1 MNPKGVPTPTHEEVD
16 DLIRS
21 HDGLLV
27 SLLMPPTPPDEAR
40 IALRNLAK
48 DAGAR
53 LASAGMRSA
62 DVRARLAPV
71 DVVLESHD
79 AWLRPEASMAIY
91 LADDGST
98 LMPGPESGAPLVVV
112 GRGFQVKHLL
122 DAVPSPRFAV
132 LALSRKA
139 THLFVGDASRCE
151 EVESAG
157 LPMEMDEVLRL
168 DDREPQLQSHGS
180 ARRGG
185 GAGMGSFHGQGG
197 GHEQGEDLRR
207 YLRAVGGAVDSVL
220 SDECLVLAGTEEL
233 VAAFRRATSYAH
245 VAPGDISGSG
255 ERLSAAELAAAARP
269 LAATWVTAHRE
280 DVRSRLI
287 EMTGTDGATVDLTA
301 TVTAA
306 VDGRVDA
313 LFVAGDAE
321 VWGHFD
327 PAQRR
332 LVDPVTE
339 DEAEDLLNLAAVE
352 TWRHGGEVYV
362 IPEADVPGAEPL
374 AALLRY

>member
-1 MNPKGVPTPTHEEVD
+1 MNPKGVPTPTHEEMD

-48 DAGAR
+48 GASAR
-53 LASAGMRSA
+53 LTSAGMRSA

-71 DVVLESHD
+71 DAVLESHEE
-79 AWLRPEASMAIY
+79 WLRPEASMAIY
-91 LADDGST
+91 LADDGSAF
-98 LMPGPESGAPLVVV
+98 MPGPESGAPLVVV

-139 THLFVGDASRCE
+139 THLFIGDASRFE
-151 EVESAG
+151 EVETAG
-157 LPMEMDEVLRL
+157 LPVEMDEVLRF

-180 ARRGG
+180 ARHGG

-197 GHEQGEDLRR
+197 NEQGEDLRR

-245 VAPGDISGSG
+245 VAPGDIPGSG
-255 ERLSAAELAAAARP
+255 ERLSAAELEAAARP
-269 LAATWVTAHRE
+269 LAAAWATTHRE
-280 DVRSRLI
+280 DVRARLV
-287 EMTGTDGATVDLTA
+287 EMTGTDGATVDLAT

-339 DEAEDLLNLAAVE
+339 DEAEDLLNVAAVE

-362 IPEADVPGAEPL
+362 VPEADVPGAQPA